1 MLYDLGMKYKV
12 EVLCR
17 IKKII
22 IVFFFVKWFDI
33 WYLFLKISK
42 LGFEYF
48 DIVEREWERERKDI
62 VLLL

>member
-12 EVLCR
+12 EVLSR

-48 DIVEREWERERKDI
+48 DIV
-62 VLLL
+62 